1 MDRRTFNSGDFYVFY
16 MADKIGKLNNAR
28 ADILKF
34 NQIGPHKSRKMAGS
48 CSSRL
53 VFYRAVSLL
62 QSLGNSEDV
71 PPSDNLCGALMQLL
85 ATVLRNAPKTVPA
98 HRLQD
103 IVR

>member
-1 MDRRTFNSGDFYVFY
+1 LCSRTLIICCNLWQIACKGSGSGTANCEYVILSNRLTPAIDF
-16 MADKIGKLNNAR
+16 LNTR
-28 ADILKF
+28 
-34 NQIGPHKSRKMAGS
+34 
-48 CSSRL
+48 
-53 VFYRAVSLL
+53 L